1 MNAIV
6 LNTLTGA
13 VSEYTNHSVN
23 SITPNYAGSAAGLRL
38 LGGATDAGT
47 PIVANV
53 VTGKKLWGSSL
64 KKFLSM
70 VYLSLQCAGRGQ
82 LTVYGAVTSWP
93 YIFPAFAT
101 GEARCP
107 TGRGIRENY
116 LAFGY
121 SNPDG
126 DYFRLDQIEVPV
138 SESKSRR
145 I

>member
-1 MNAIV
+1 MNTIV

-13 VSEYTNHSVN
+13 VSEYTNHTVN
-23 SITPNYAGSAAGLRL
+23 SITPGYAGSTAGLRK
-38 LGGATDAGT
+38 LGGNTDAGT
-47 PIVANV
+47 LVVANV
-53 VTGKKLWGSSL
+53 ITGKKLWGASL

-82 LTVYGAVTSWP
+82 LTVYGATNSWP
-93 YIFPAFAT
+93 YVFPAFTT
-101 GEARCP
+101 GQARCP

-121 SNPDG
+121 RNLDG
-126 DYFRLDQIEVPV
+126 DDFRLDQIEVPLTT
-138 SESKSRR
+138 SSSRR